1 MLQIACLLSPA
12 QLVIL
17 DLNQPSFVA
26 SELVTAS
33 VVIAII
39 EAIAAIEDAITITFV
54 VAIRQFIAAN
64 AERVIHHGPS
74 F

>member
-1 MLQIACLLSPA
+1 M
-12 QLVIL
+12 IL

-64 AERVIHHGPS
+64 AGRVTHHGPS